1 MLPQAFEG
9 RVVTKSS
16 LSAHQP
22 HGRIS
27 KARTKAGMRAIQCAE
42 GDRAVGIRKRSAT
55 LPLAVLVG
63 GLLLAQGEPVYD
75 ESADAGREIKAALAR
90 ASEKGKSPR
99 NVVLIF
105 GANWCKDCR
114 ALDAHMHTP
123 ELAAMMDKNFVV
135 VKVDVG
141 RMDKNVELAGEYGVP
156 VANGIP
162 AIAVLDSRGKLLY
175 AQDQG
180 QFADARHM
188 TYESFKTFFEKWKPE
203 NAK

>member
-1 MLPQAFEG
+1 
-9 RVVTKSS
+9 
-16 LSAHQP
+16 
-22 HGRIS
+22 
-27 KARTKAGMRAIQCAE
+27 MR
-42 GDRAVGIRKRSAT
+42 IRKRSAA
-55 LPLAVLVG
+55 LAFVLLVA
-63 GLLLAQGEPVYD
+63 GLMGAQSEPVYD
-75 ESADAGREIKAALAR
+75 ESADARREIKAAIAR
-90 ASEKGKSPR
+90 ASEKGKR

-123 ELAAMMDKNFVV
+123 ELAAMIEKNFVV

-141 RMDKNVELAGEYGVP
+141 RMDKNVELAKKYGVP

-188 TYESFKTFFEKWKPE
+188 TDDSFKAFFEKWKP
-203 NAK
+203 KL

>member
-1 MLPQAFEG
+1 ME
-9 RVVTKSS
+9 
-16 LSAHQP
+16 
-22 HGRIS
+22 
-27 KARTKAGMRAIQCAE
+27 
-42 GDRAVGIRKRSAT
+42 IRKHFAT